1 MVGPSPD
8 TAGPAAPG
16 RSANAA
22 DRRLRRLAGYSLR
35 LAYHRIKDEAS
46 RVLEGFGLRTRTYSA
61 LAIIC
66 DSPGLRQTQL
76 ADVLH
81 MERSN
86 TVTLVD
92 TLEKAGLIERR
103 QVPEDRRSYALRATL
118 AGRRTCEAATAALEA
133 QEDAALAG
141 FSREERAALMRLL
154 AKVDA
159 G

>member
-1 MVGPSPD
+1 M
-8 TAGPAAPG
+8 ARAP
-16 RSANAA
+16 

-46 RVLEGFGLRTRTYSA
+46 RVLEGFGLRTRTFSA

-76 ADVLH
+76 AEVLS

-86 TVTLVD
+86 TVVLVD
-92 TLEKAGLIERR
+92 ALEQAGLVERR
-103 QVPEDRRSYALRATL
+103 QVPEDRRSYALRAT
-118 AGRRTCEAATAALEA
+118 AEGRRVCEAATAALEA
-133 QEDAALAG
+133 QEDAALSG
-141 FSREERAALMRLL
+141 LSQEERRALMGLL